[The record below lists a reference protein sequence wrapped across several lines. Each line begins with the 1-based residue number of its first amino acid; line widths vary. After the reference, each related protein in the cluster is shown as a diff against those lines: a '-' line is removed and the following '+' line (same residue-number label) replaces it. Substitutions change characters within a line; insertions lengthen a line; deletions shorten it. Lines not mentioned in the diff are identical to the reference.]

1 MDMTTKL
8 LFAQA
13 ARMAAEALERWARE
27 GGDVGAEIEGNDE
40 DEDERREVEAV
51 RDLAKRRGLL

>member
-1 MDMTTKL
+1 MDMKTKI

-13 ARMAAEALERWARE
+13 ARMAAEALEHWARE
-27 GGDVGAEIEGNDE
+27 GGDVGAEIERNDG
-40 DEDERREVEAV
+40 DEAERREAEAA

>member
-1 MDMTTKL
+1 MEMKTKL

-27 GGDVGAEIEGNDE
+27 DGGIRTEIDGSDGDE
-40 DEDERREVEAV
+40 AERREAEAV